1 MPRIVGPIHRPD
13 PVQVRDVEFL
23 RAHTDRPVK
32 ITVPGPFT
40 MTQQAQNDH
49 YPDPSAPGAGL
60 RRRSSNAEIKDLF
73 EAGADVVQLDEPYLQ
88 ARPDAARA
96 YGARGAEPALEGVT
110 GTTAV
115 HLCFGYAAIIHER
128 PPGYSF
134 LPELAGC
141 PVDQI
146 SIETA
151 QSGLD
156 LGVLAD
162 LSDKTIILGVL
173 DLSTPEVESAE
184 VVAARVRRAYP
195 YRPAQRLV
203 IAPDCGMKYLPRA
216 SAEGKM
222 RAMAGAAALLRAEL
236 S

>member
-1 MPRIVGPIHRPD
+1 M
-13 PVQVRDVEFL
+13 
-23 RAHTDRPVK
+23 
-32 ITVPGPFT
+32 
-40 MTQQAQNDH
+40 
-49 YPDPSAPGAGL
+49 
-60 RRRSSNAEIKDLF
+60 AE
-73 EAGADVVQLDEPYLQ
+73 A
-88 ARPDAARA
+88 
-96 YGARGAEPALEGVT
+96 
-110 GTTAV
+110 
-115 HLCFGYAAIIHER
+115 
-128 PPGYSF
+128 
-134 LPELAGC
+134 LAGC

-184 VVAARVRRAYP
+184 VVAATVRRAYP
-195 YRPAQRLV
+195 YRPVERLV
-203 IAPDCGMKYLPRA
+203 IAPDCGMMYLPRA